1 MPSPEALALVKA
13 AAAAHKRKLAG
24 VAAHLGYS
32 RPALS
37 RYVNGSY
44 IGEARLEATIFER
57 YQGMRACPHSGE
69 EVPVAEC
76 RKRAYAPEPFGGAAR
91 LAAWQACQQCALRPP
106 PKVTPVAAP
115 VAAPAVVEEARP

>member
-13 AAAAHKRKLAG
+13 AAAAHKRRLAG

-44 IGEARLEATIFER
+44 IGEAKLEATIFER
-57 YQGMRACPHSGE
+57 YQGMRVCPHSGE
-69 EVPVAEC
+69 EIPVAEC
-76 RKRAYAPEPFGGAAR
+76 RQRAFAPEPFGGAAR
-91 LAAWQACQQCALRPP
+91 LAAWQACQQCALRPQ
-106 PKVTPVAAP
+106 PV
-115 VAAPAVVEEARP
+115 VVEEAKP